1 LGGVLHDII
10 RHNQG
15 RPHLAIIQKAE
26 NVIERHLHALVGRR
40 EQLVRRA
47 AYRKELFND
56 WLKEIERFITIRHNQ
71 GRPHLAIIQEAEN
84 AIERH
89 LHALVGRR
97 EQLVRQAAYGKEL
110 FNDWFKEI
118 ERFITKHIKAF
129 LTSKRASED
138 AWYYEDKGQIG
149 PLTLE
154 ELKATLSTF
163 PNAKAGYLFVRC
175 GSFANWKQAK
185 DIPELNTKGLD

>member
-1 LGGVLHDII
+1 MSAKEPRLRGPCDKDAPIENHLGEREMARRATGVSWGTIASLGGVLHDII

-26 NVIERHLHALVGRR
+26 NAIERHLPALVGRT

-47 AYRKELFND
+47 AYAKELSND
-56 WLKEIERFITIRHNQ
+56 WLKEIERFIT
-71 GRPHLAIIQEAEN
+71 E
-84 AIERH
+84 
-89 LHALVGRR
+89 
-97 EQLVRQAAYGKEL
+97 
-110 FNDWFKEI
+110 
-118 ERFITKHIKAF
+118 HIKAF
-129 LTSKRASED
+129 LTTKYASAD

-163 PNAKAGYLFVRC
+163 PNAKAGSLFVRC
-175 GSFANWKQAK
+175 SSFANWKQAK
-185 DIPELNTKGLD
+185 DVPELNAEGLD

>member
-1 LGGVLHDII
+1 MAPATKTLENHSEREMARRGNGVSWGTIASLGGVLHDII

-26 NVIERHLHALVGRR
+26 N
-40 EQLVRRA
+40 
-47 AYRKELFND
+47 
-56 WLKEIERFITIRHNQ
+56 
-71 GRPHLAIIQEAEN
+71 

-89 LHALVGRR
+89 LPALVGRR
-97 EQLVRQAAYGKEL
+97 EQLVRQAAYEKEL

-163 PNAKAGYLFVRC
+163 PNAKAGDLFVRC

-185 DIPELNTKGLD
+185 DVPELNAEGLD